1 MTPPSAFVTHLGGHS
16 RTLAQARLLS
26 PERLA
31 NLCAVIETDRL
42 LLRFP
47 AAHDADAVAEAMAD
61 EEVMRFIG
69 LGVTS
74 TFAESL
80 AHVQSMQRAWSED
93 GFGPFIVVRKADAA
107 TLGHVGLFAWD
118 PTSWR
123 PGIRSEIGDDA
134 EIELGWMLTRDAW
147 GCGYASEAAAAARD
161 WALREVRPR
170 RLISLIHPQND
181 RSMRVATKIGE
192 HRETAVT
199 TYLGVSTELWT
210 F

>member
-1 MTPPSAFVTHLGGHS
+1 VF
-16 RTLAQARLLS
+16 
-26 PERLA
+26 
-31 NLCAVIETDRL
+31 ETDRL
-42 LLRFP
+42 LLRVP
-47 AAHDADAVAEAMAD
+47 AAHDADAVAQAMAD

-69 LGVTS
+69 LGETS

-80 AHVQSMQRAWSED
+80 AHVESMRRAWSED
-93 GFGPFIVVRKADAA
+93 GFGAFIVVRKADAV

-123 PGIRSEIGDDA
+123 PGIRKEIGDDA
-134 EIELGWMLTRDAW
+134 EIELGWMLTRDVW
-147 GCGYASEAAAAARD
+147 GCGYASEAAAGVRD

-170 RLISLIHPQND
+170 RLISLIHPQNV